1 MAEFSNVRWI
11 KNGLNWNGSARL
23 SIKIPLKL
31 SRSKNRQ
38 HAHFRSAGL
47 WDAATEKR
55 CTFFNNVF
63 WLVWAW
69 PLSTF
74 ECLAVC
80 AELIQVTQ
88 LTEPVV
94 DNAGVIRWKVV
105 FNREIVLNREIVSNR
120 KIVLNQEISSLKRL
134 FTILE
139 RSFARKFRRNSI
151 LIGYNNCL
159 SQ

>member
-55 CTFFNNVF
+55 CTFFNNIF

-105 FNREIVLNREIVSNR
+105 FNYRNRFESKNR
-120 KIVLNQEISSLKRL
+120 FESRNLEFEASLKRL
-134 FTILE
+134 FSMLE
-139 RSFARKFRRNSI
+139 RSFAGEFRRNSI